1 MREKDNEWKKRQT
14 DRQRGN
20 GEKQTDIETE
30 KKYTDIQTLKPTN
43 RQTGRGIQTDR
54 KRGRV
59 KKTNRQDEKETKI
72 ERERK
77 EGMTT

>member
-54 KRGRV
+54 
-59 KKTNRQDEKETKI
+59 QKE
-72 ERERK
+72 RAR
-77 EGMTT
+77 